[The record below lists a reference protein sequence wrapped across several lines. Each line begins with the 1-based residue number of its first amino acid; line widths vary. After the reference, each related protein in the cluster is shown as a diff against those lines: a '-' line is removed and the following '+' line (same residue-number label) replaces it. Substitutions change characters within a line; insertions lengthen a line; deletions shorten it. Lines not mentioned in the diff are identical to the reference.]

1 MNSFKKFTTAAYF
14 GSSLIASAWQPGVIP
29 AAGVEMVSKGFSVD
43 TKDRNDVVAF
53 WQAVYQASEGYSAR
67 IAWTGNYKG
76 TNGDVS
82 PVFVRDVERRLN
94 FFRAICGVPADVSV
108 NSGTKVVIGAT
119 DAYKPLASTTK
130 SSASQAAALMLVR
143 NYNSSTGANPA
154 ITHNPASSLV
164 GWSSAAWNAA
174 AHGNFAFGLYG
185 PGAITEYMAEEFSST
200 TVGSTW
206 NSQVGHRRWCL
217 FPRATDYA
225 TGDQPGASAYVPPT
239 NVLYV
244 IQNTAEVRANDT
256 SGFVSFP
263 AAGFFPA
270 SINSR
275 FWSISR
281 RGADFTF
288 ATVSMTDSTG
298 KVLTVSNIKRDTSY
312 GDPAIVWQVPDPVL
326 ARSVF
331 KDTTYNVSLA
341 GISGTGVPTS
351 YSYSVTL
358 INPNS
363 LTSDQTLSGSSTL
376 AAAGSAT
383 YTFTPPSR
391 AEAINVVAAQRSSSI
406 WKSDGES
413 SALPALID
421 GTGTNYDLVATT
433 SSFQGFGTVSG
444 TKAFHLTFPTIY
456 DAQARGVPQQYFEID
471 RDILPNASATLSFKF
486 RRGFM
491 TTGSSLVVE
500 MTADGGVTWV
510 QLGAAINGVS
520 NSAMDTAVS
529 TTTRSLPLSTEPI
542 RVRFRYF
549 TNGGAVFT
557 HDATPTYATGIFI
570 DDITTTNSDWLEEK
584 KVNSVATTATSF
596 LMNATSSGATF
607 ASGQKWHLRLRTK
620 LGGKWF
626 PAGPS
631 KIVSITAS

>member
-1 MNSFKKFTTAAYF
+1 MNFSKNFAAAAFFGTVLTAT
-14 GSSLIASAWQPGVIP
+14 AWQPGVIP
-29 AAGVEMVSKGFSVD
+29 AAGVEMASKGFSVD

-94 FFRAICGVPADVSV
+94 FFRAMSGVPADVSV
-108 NSGTKVVIGAT
+108 NSGSKVVIGTT

-130 SSASQAAALMLVR
+130 SSACQAAALMLVR

-154 ITHNPASSLV
+154 ITHNPPSTVV
-164 GWSSAAWNAA
+164 GWSAAAWNAS

-185 PGAITEYMAEEFSST
+185 PGAITEYMAEEFSKT

-225 TGDQPGASAYVPPT
+225 TGDQPGSTAYVPPT
-239 NVLYV
+239 NILYV
-244 IQNTAEVRANDT
+244 VQNTAELRAIDA

-270 SINSR
+270 TINSR
-275 FWSISR
+275 FWSVSR
-281 RGADFTF
+281 RGADFAF

-298 KVLTVSNIKRDTSY
+298 KAVTVSNIKRDTNY
-312 GDPAIVWQVPDPVL
+312 GDPAMVWQVPDPVL

-331 KDTTYNVSLA
+331 KDTTYNVSIA

-363 LTSDQTLSGSSTL
+363 LTSDQMLSGASTL

-391 AEAINVVAAQRSSSI
+391 AEAINVLAARRSSTP

-421 GTGTNYDLVATT
+421 GTAANYDLVATT
-433 SSFQGFGTVSG
+433 STFQGFGTVSG
-444 TKAFHLTFPTIY
+444 LKAFHLTFPTVY
-456 DAQARGVPQQYFEID
+456 DATVRGVPQQYFEID
-471 RDILPNASATLSFKF
+471 RDILPNSSATLAFKF

-510 QLGAAINGVS
+510 QLGAAINGIS
-520 NSAMDTAVS
+520 NSMDTSVS
-529 TTTRSLPLSTEPI
+529 TTTRPLPLSTEAI

-549 TNGGAVFT
+549 TKGGAVFT
-557 HDATPTYATGIFI
+557 HDTTPTYATGIFI
-570 DDITTTNSDWLEEK
+570 DDITTTNCDWLEEK
-584 KVNSVATTATSF
+584 KMNSVATTATSF
-596 LMNATSSGATF
+596 LMNATSAGATF

-631 KIVSITAS
+631 KIVTITAS